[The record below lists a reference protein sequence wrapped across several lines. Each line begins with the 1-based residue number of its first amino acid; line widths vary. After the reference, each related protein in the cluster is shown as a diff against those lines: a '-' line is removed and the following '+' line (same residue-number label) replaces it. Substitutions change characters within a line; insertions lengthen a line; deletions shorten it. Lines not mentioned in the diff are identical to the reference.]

1 MQSPTRI
8 EARQAE
14 LYRWDACL
22 ERLQVKAAT
31 TAGSAREQA
40 EAAISELR
48 RQRNALGERLREVT
62 PASED
67 GRRERRHSLEAAR
80 DELARSAAELEAR
93 LEPRGNA

>member
-1 MQSPTRI
+1 MESPTRI
-8 EARQAE
+8 EAQQAE

-62 PASED
+62 SASVD
-67 GRRERRHSLEAAR
+67 GRREGRQSVEAAR
-80 DELARSAAELEAR
+80 DELARRAAELEAR
-93 LEPRGNA
+93 FEPRENA

>member
-14 LYRWDACL
+14 LYRWDAYL

-31 TAGSAREQA
+31 TAGSARQQA

-62 PASED
+62 SASVD
-67 GRRERRHSLEAAR
+67 GGSERQQSVEGAR
-80 DELARSAAELEAR
+80 DELARRAAELEAR
-93 LEPRGNA
+93 LEPRGIV